1 MSLLLSGS
9 KTITIAGTVMQCIE
23 LYTGESYTLPFAFKD
38 ADGLPIDCTGWTLG
52 TTAKWYTTNL
62 TYPDDNT
69 VNVADLSLDSPQPG
83 SGASTGLTAAF
94 TTQSS
99 GLGYIYIPSVISG
112 GAGSPPSPIPTL
124 LDNPSI
130 LVIITLTITRT
141 DSLSGLSDV
150 NREPIGIVVRYQ

>member
-62 TYPDDNT
+62 TYPDINT
-69 VNVADLSLDSPQPG
+69 VNVSP
-83 SGASTGLTAAF
+83 TW
-94 TTQSS
+94 
-99 GLGYIYIPSVISG
+99 
-112 GAGSPPSPIPTL
+112 
-124 LDNPSI
+124 
-130 LVIITLTITRT
+130 
-141 DSLSGLSDV
+141 
-150 NREPIGIVVRYQ
+150 